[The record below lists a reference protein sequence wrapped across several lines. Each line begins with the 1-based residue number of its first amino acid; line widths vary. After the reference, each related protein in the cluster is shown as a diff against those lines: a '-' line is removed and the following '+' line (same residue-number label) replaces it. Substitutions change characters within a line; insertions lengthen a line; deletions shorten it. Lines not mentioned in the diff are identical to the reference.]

1 MNPRQL
7 IHEKVNDK
15 QLNKNL
21 EYVMYQLQGNRKKLI
36 SERYGDWEALREEGK
51 KVKQYA
57 LSHLPELLEKFEKNA
72 TANGIK
78 VHCASNHD

>member
-21 EYVMYQLQGNRKKLI
+21 EYVMYQLQGNRKNLLA
-36 SERYGDWEALREEGK
+36 ERYGHW
-51 KVKQYA
+51 
-57 LSHLPELLEKFEKNA
+57 
-72 TANGIK
+72 
-78 VHCASNHD
+78 